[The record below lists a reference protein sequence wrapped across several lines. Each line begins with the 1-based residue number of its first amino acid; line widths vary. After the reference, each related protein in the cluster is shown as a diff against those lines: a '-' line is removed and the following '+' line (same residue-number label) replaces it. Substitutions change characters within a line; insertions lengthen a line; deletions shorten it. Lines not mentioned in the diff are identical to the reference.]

1 MKMLRTAVFAA
12 ALLLGGSAYAG
23 GTFDSHYCRYVEDAQ
38 ELINYTNVRM
48 LREEV
53 RQRYDHAAEVATT
66 QRTIY
71 SASPVFVWASEA
83 KVSCAQAI
91 GYLRK
96 PWKWK
101 RRPNYVTVQKCE
113 CFYDRMTQYLSR

>member
-1 MKMLRTAVFAA
+1 MNMLRTAVFSAV
-12 ALLLGGSAYAG
+12 LLLSGHAYAG
-23 GTFDSHYCRYVEDAQ
+23 GTFDSPYCRYVEDAQ
-38 ELINYTNVRM
+38 VLINYTSVRM

-53 RQRYDHAAEVATT
+53 RQRYDHAAEVATS
-66 QRTIY
+66 QQTIY
-71 SASPVFVWASEA
+71 SASPVLVWASEA

-101 RRPNYVTVQKCE
+101 RHPNYVTVQKCE
-113 CFYDRMTQYLSR
+113 CFYDRMTQYLGR

>member
-1 MKMLRTAVFAA
+1 MRLLRTAVFSA
-12 ALLLGGSAYAG
+12 ALLLSGSAYADG
-23 GTFDSHYCRYVEDAQ
+23 VFKSTYCRYVEDAQ
-38 ELINYTNVRM
+38 TLISYTDVRL

-53 RQRYDHAAEVATT
+53 RQRYDHAADVATS

-71 SASPVFVWASEA
+71 SGSPLFVWASEA

-101 RRPNYVTVQKCE
+101 RRPNYVTLQRCE
-113 CFYDRMTQYLSR
+113 CFYDRMTQYLGR